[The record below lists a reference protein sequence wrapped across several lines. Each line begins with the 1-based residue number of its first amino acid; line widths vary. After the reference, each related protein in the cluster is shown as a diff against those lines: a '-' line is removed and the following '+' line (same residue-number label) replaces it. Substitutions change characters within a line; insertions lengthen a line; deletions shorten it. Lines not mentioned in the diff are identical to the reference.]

1 MTAKPIPAFWRG
13 AFSSSSDSRG
23 RIERFSDWIARTWI
37 WRSSMLAKWRSEYLS
52 RFQSVTDD
60 SRENGRNDTIASTA
74 ESTRAGGMLMIFRK
88 DSRGESFQRQ
98 VSGLRKQ
105 AQSDDELGSDEF
117 RYDETHDTSQFATP
131 TSTTP
136 TTSRDE
142 TFSAGRIGIDTPQT
156 QSIASVQPAYRPTW
170 QSADATTSVVAVN
183 ANWNGTLRTEGSIH
197 VHGKAEGELHAAS
210 DVFVAEGAEVDA
222 QIFADNVVVAGI
234 VRGKIEARGRLELL
248 PQGHVSGDVKAPRL
262 IVHEGAQL
270 SGQLKMDAGSTTPT
284 YSTEAAT
291 PKERRSA
298 R

>member
-13 AFSSSSDSRG
+13 ALSSSSDGRG
-23 RIERFSDWIARTWI
+23 RTERFSDWIARTWN
-37 WRSSMLAKWRSEYLS
+37 WRPSLLAKWRGEYFS
-52 RFQSVTDD
+52 RFQSVTVD
-60 SRENGRNDTIASTA
+60 SRENGRDDASASAA

-117 RYDETHDTSQFATP
+117 RYDETNDTSQF
-131 TSTTP
+131 STTP
-136 TTSRDE
+136 STPAATRDE
-142 TFSAGRIGIDTPQT
+142 SFTSSRVGTDTPQT

-183 ANWNGTLRTEGSIH
+183 ANWNGTMRTEGSIH
-197 VHGKAEGELHAAS
+197 LHGKAEGELHAAS

-222 QIFADNVVVAGI
+222 HIFADNVVVAGV
-234 VRGKIEARGRLELL
+234 VRGSIEARGRLELL
-248 PQGHVSGDVKAPRL
+248 PPGHVSGDVKAPRL

-270 SGQLKMDAGSTTPT
+270 SGQLKMDAGSTTST

>member
-13 AFSSSSDSRG
+13 ALSSRSDSRG
-23 RIERFSDWIARTWI
+23 QAERFSDWIARTWK
-37 WRSSMLAKWRSEYLS
+37 WRPSLLAKWRGDHF
-52 RFQSVTDD
+52 RFQVTAIET
-60 SRENGRNDTIASTA
+60 REDLNQDASAPAA
-74 ESTRAGGMLMIFRK
+74 ETTRAGGMLMIFRK

-117 RYDETHDTSQFATP
+117 RYDETHDTSKF
-131 TSTTP
+131 STTSSAP
-136 TTSRDE
+136 APARDE
-142 TFSAGRIGIDTPQT
+142 SFASSRISADVPQT

-197 VHGKAEGELHAAS
+197 LHGKAEGELHAAS

-222 QIFADNVVVAGI
+222 HIFADNVVVAGI
-234 VRGKIEARGRLELL
+234 VRGRIEARGRLELL

-270 SGQLKMDAGSTTPT
+270 SGQLKMESGPTTPT

-291 PKERRSA
+291 PKERRPA

>member
-13 AFSSSSDSRG
+13 AFSSRSDSRG
-23 RIERFSDWIARTWI
+23 QTERISDWIARTWT
-37 WRSSMLAKWRSEYLS
+37 WRPSLLVKWRGDYFA
-52 RFQSVTDD
+52 RFQNVF
-60 SRENGRNDTIASTA
+60 GDTSSQAVSAPPA
-74 ESTRAGGMLMIFRK
+74 ETTRAGGMLMIFRK

-105 AQSDDELGSDEF
+105 AQSDEELGSDEF
-117 RYDETHDTSQFATP
+117 HYDEPNDTSKFATTAP
-131 TSTTP
+131 TSTTREEP
-136 TTSRDE
+136 YTPSRVTVDVPQ
-142 TFSAGRIGIDTPQT
+142 SQT

-183 ANWNGTLRTEGSIH
+183 ANWNGILRTEGSIH
-197 VHGKAEGELHAAS
+197 LHGRAEGELHAAS
-210 DVFVAEGAEVDA
+210 DVFVAEGSEVDA
-222 QIFADNVVVAGI
+222 HIFADNVVVAGM
-234 VRGKIEARGRLELL
+234 VRGRIEARGRLELL

-270 SGQLKMDAGSTTPT
+270 SGQLKMEAGSSSPT

-291 PKERRSA
+291 PKDRRSA

>member
-23 RIERFSDWIARTWI
+23 RTERFSDWIARTWN
-37 WRSSMLAKWRSEYLS
+37 WRPSILAKWRGEYLS
-52 RFQSVTDD
+52 RFQSVTVD
-60 SRENGRNDTIASTA
+60 SRETSRDDASAPAA
-74 ESTRAGGMLMIFRK
+74 ETTRAGGMLMIFRK

-117 RYDETHDTSQFATP
+117 RYDETHDTSQFATTP
-131 TSTTP
+131 STP
-136 TTSRDE
+136 AAPRDE
-142 TFSAGRIGIDTPQT
+142 TFTSSRIGTDTPQT

-197 VHGKAEGELHAAS
+197 LHGKAEGELHAAS

-222 QIFADNVVVAGI
+222 HIFADNVVVAGI
-234 VRGKIEARGRLELL
+234 VRGRIEARGRLELL

>member
-1 MTAKPIPAFWRG
+1 
-13 AFSSSSDSRG
+13 
-23 RIERFSDWIARTWI
+23 
-37 WRSSMLAKWRSEYLS
+37 
-52 RFQSVTDD
+52 
-60 SRENGRNDTIASTA
+60 
-74 ESTRAGGMLMIFRK
+74 MLMIFRK

-105 AQSDDELGSDEF
+105 AQSDDELSSPSEF
-117 RYDETHDTSQFATP
+117 RFDEPQDTSQF
-131 TSTTP
+131 STTSP
-136 TTSRDE
+136 SASPARDE
-142 TFSAGRIGIDTPQT
+142 SFTSSRISTDTPQT
-156 QSIASVQPAYRPTW
+156 QSIANVQPSYRPTW

-197 VHGKAEGELHAAS
+197 LHGKAEGELHAAS

-222 QIFADNVVVAGI
+222 QIFADNVVVAGT
-234 VRGKIEARGRLELL
+234 VRGRIEARGRVELL

-270 SGQLKMDAGSTTPT
+270 SGQLKMDSGSSALT

-291 PKERRSA
+291 PKERRPA